1 MLKLRLHEKLKFAWL
16 SVQAE
21 LDYDSMFLFDFPET
35 PIQYRMYIDFFSNLL
50 I

>member
-1 MLKLRLHEKLKFAWL
+1 MLTLRLHEKLKFAVL

-21 LDYDSMFLFDFPET
+21 LDCDSVFLFDFPET
-35 PIQYRMYIDFFSNLL
+35 PIQYRMHIDLFSNLL